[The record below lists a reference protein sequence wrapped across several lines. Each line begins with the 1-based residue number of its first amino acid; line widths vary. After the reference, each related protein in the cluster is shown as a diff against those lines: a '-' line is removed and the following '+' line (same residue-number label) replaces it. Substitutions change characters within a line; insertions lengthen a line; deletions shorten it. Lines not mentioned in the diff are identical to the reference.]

1 MFMEQ
6 NYKNHV
12 RYVPVFHF
20 FVLPMLLI
28 NFVWSVRVAKHDFSA
43 DTVIAS
49 LTALALI
56 LAALYGRM
64 FALAVQN
71 RVIRLEM
78 RLRLQELL
86 PADLRGRILE
96 FRPGQLVAL
105 RFASDAELPGL
116 ARKVLDEKLIDQKA
130 IKLLIRDWQPDF
142 LRA

>member
-86 PADLRGRILE
+86 PADLRGRIVD

-116 ARKVLDEKLIDQKA
+116 ARKVLDERLIDQKA
-130 IKLLIRDWQPDF
+130 IKQLIRDWQPDF
-142 LRA
+142 L

>member
-86 PADLRGRILE
+86 PADLRGRIVE

-130 IKLLIRDWQPDF
+130 IKQLIRDWQPDF

>member
-1 MFMEQ
+1 MEQ

-105 RFASDAELPGL
+105 RFASDAELPEL

-130 IKLLIRDWQPDF
+130 IKLMIRDWQGDF

>member
-1 MFMEQ
+1 MLMEQ

-20 FVLPMLLI
+20 FVLPVLAA
-28 NFVWSVRVAKHDFSA
+28 NFVWSVHFVRQDFSA
-43 DTVIAS
+43 TTVIGS
-49 LTALALI
+49 LTALALV
-56 LAALYGRM
+56 LGALFGRM
-64 FALAVQN
+64 FALTVQN

-78 RLRLQELL
+78 RLRMMELL
-86 PADLRGRILE
+86 PADLKARFGE

-116 ARKVLDEKLIDQKA
+116 ARKVLDEKLVDQKA
-130 IKLLIRDWQPDF
+130 IKLLIRDWQGDF